1 MAPPTTQP
9 APSSSACSASSTVS
23 GPSSPRLPAEAI
35 RSPRPRTVRSRPPRG
50 YGAVQSTTC
59 VPALIRILGGASRIM
74 ALSTDCRQPPP
85 RSQPNRAVMTAS
97 RPIFWHRD
105 RRAWLTAGEDLL
117 AEDVGVASVA
127 GEFLHHVHVHP
138 AQGQGAAPVV
148 QHQVV
153 EAV

>member
-9 APSSSACSASSTVS
+9 VPSSSACSASSTAS
-23 GPSSPRLPAEAI
+23 GPSSPKLLAE
-35 RSPRPRTVRSRPPRG
+35 
-50 YGAVQSTTC
+50 
-59 VPALIRILGGASRIM
+59 

-148 QHQVV
+148 
-153 EAV
+153 